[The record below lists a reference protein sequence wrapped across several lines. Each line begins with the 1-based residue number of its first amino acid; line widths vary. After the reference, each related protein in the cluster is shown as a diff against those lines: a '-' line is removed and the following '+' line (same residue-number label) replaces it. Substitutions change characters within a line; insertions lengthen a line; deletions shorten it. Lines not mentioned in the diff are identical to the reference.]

1 MGIAYGGILLGSDLL
16 GSNFGNL
23 LGTVVL
29 VLFTSIWARTTG
41 RPPSIV
47 LVPAFI
53 LLVSGSIGFRGLAA
67 FAAGNMQAGGQ
78 EFLQMFVVALTLAAG
93 LVIGFTLLKPE
104 KSTK

>member
-1 MGIAYGGILLGSDLL
+1 MVGIVLGSDWL

-23 LGTVVL
+23 LGTIVL
-29 VLFTSIWARTTG
+29 VLFTSLWARKTG

-47 LVPAFI
+47 LVPAFV

-67 FAAGNMQAGGQ
+67 FAAGNMQTGGP

-93 LVIGFTLLKPE
+93 LVIGVTLLKPE
-104 KSTK
+104 KSN